1 MMSDRTRPSPP
12 AKRPALGVP
21 WLRGAVLVVA
31 TVIACSTS
39 FGPAHAQESEVVASV
54 NKRHVAPGETV
65 TYTIVVQADS
75 RPNVQTP
82 RPPGAPELTLLRS
95 TPRSSRNITVING
108 EIQQRVSFQWTFRAN
123 SEGTPRIGSTTVVV
137 DGRAHETDPITLDV
151 AGRRSAQD
159 TDPSAERD
167 IEGLFIEARPSET
180 EVVSGQQITVEY
192 VLFFRD
198 GLHVE
203 NSRMAGSWKADG
215 LWREEL
221 DVERHPVPD
230 ETVVD
235 GVRYHTVTLKRVA
248 VFPTH
253 PGTFRID
260 PLTIESEVQRRGS
273 GLRPF
278 PFNRLRDNLVVST
291 EVASPA
297 VTVRS
302 RSLPDGAPPSFQG
315 AVGSY
320 RMSVESDSGPVR
332 AGSAFEI
339 QIRLEGA
346 GNISTLSAPELD
358 LPRAFDVFD
367 PDVEETI
374 DRSGRRLRGSKT
386 FTYPVVAR
394 EAGDHRLPSL
404 EFAYFDPDANGYRR
418 LESEPRSI
426 RVTPSADPATAG
438 NQSAATD
445 SISGPL
451 NTASASEGTAPPLY
465 RQTWP
470 YALVGGPA
478 LIAAGLFLLLVR
490 RRRRTADEL
499 SARADE
505 LAEEHLDRADAL
517 RRDGRARAFYE
528 EIDRTVR
535 AFLGR
540 RLDLSAGGMSH
551 AALRDHLR
559 RTGIPADV
567 AERLVTLL
575 EECERA
581 RFSPTPPGETAMTT
595 ATSRA
600 ARLLEALDEVW
611 VAPETAT
618 DAGSADGQGVA

>member
-1 MMSDRTRPSPP
+1 MTPDRTRSSNPGRHPSIR
-12 AKRPALGVP
+12 AP
-21 WLRGAVLVVA
+21 WLRGAVLVLA
-31 TVIACSTS
+31 TLIGCSIPI
-39 FGPAHAQESEVVASV
+39 GPAYAQESEIVASV
-54 NKRHVAPGETV
+54 NKRHVSPGETV
-65 TYTIVVQADS
+65 TYTVVVKADS

-95 TPRSSRNITVING
+95 SPRSSRNITVIDG
-108 EIQQRVSFQWTFRAN
+108 QIQQRVSFQWTFRVN

-137 DGRAHETDPITLDV
+137 NGRAHQTDPITLDV
-151 AGRRSAQD
+151 AGRRSTQD
-159 TDPSAERD
+159 PDASADRD

-180 EVVSGQQITVEY
+180 EVVSGQQITIEY
-192 VLFFRD
+192 VLYFRE

-203 NSRMAGSWKADG
+203 NSRMAGPWKADG

-291 EVASPA
+291 DVASPA
-297 VTVRS
+297 VTVRT
-302 RSLPDGAPPSFQG
+302 RSLPGGAPPSFQG

-339 QIRLEGA
+339 QIRLEGT

-367 PDVEETI
+367 PNVEETI

-394 EAGDHRLPSL
+394 EAGDHRLPTL
-404 EFAYFDPDANGYRR
+404 EFAYFDPDAERYRR

-438 NQSAATD
+438 DVSTPAD

-451 NTASASEGTAPPLY
+451 SAASAPEETAPPLY

-470 YALVGGPA
+470 YALLGGPA

-490 RRRRTADEL
+490 SRRRTTDEL

-505 LAEEHLDRADAL
+505 LAEEHLDRADKL

-535 AFLGR
+535 AFVGR

-551 AALRDHLR
+551 DDLRGQLR

-567 AERLVTLL
+567 SDRLVELL

-600 ARLLEALDEVW
+600 ARLLESLDEIW
-611 VAPETAT
+611 EAPETSTAP
-618 DAGSADGQGVA
+618 GSADGQGVA